1 MNIQE
6 LVGKRALLK
15 TSQRGYGSDVG
26 EFKVIETSPS
36 GNWVKLQNIY
46 GNKFWKATTDVSLV
60 EVLRDLEVRP
70 TLHVPDNG

>member
-15 TSQRGYGSDVG
+15 MSNGYGGEVQ
-26 EFKVIETSPS
+26 EFKIIETSPS

-46 GNKFWKATTDVSLV
+46 GNKFWKAIIDVSLV

-70 TLHVPDNG
+70 TPREADKG